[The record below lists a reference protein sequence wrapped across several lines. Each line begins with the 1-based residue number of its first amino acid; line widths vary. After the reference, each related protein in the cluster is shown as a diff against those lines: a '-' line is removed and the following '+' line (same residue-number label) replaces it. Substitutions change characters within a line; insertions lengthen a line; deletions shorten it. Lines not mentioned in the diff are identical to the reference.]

1 VPVNDILTP
10 QEASHIATN
19 AYFTLE
25 NWINKQPV
33 AGVESRGAVQNR
45 VLGPGNKGTN
55 QPAEGAANPTLRNTG
70 LAQSQLNGIHSASTG
85 FGTSSGFGYTLTYRQ
100 QHRTHSIIAM
110 RGTRPE
116 LAGNPD
122 LLTDARGAMIPFGS
136 YGVVH
141 KGFKRTFDSVLPSL
155 EREKAAFM
163 QADVVHCVG
172 HSLGGAV
179 ATLIAAH
186 FANQGKAVRLY
197 TFGSPRVGA
206 MGSHLALER
215 RIGKDNIYRVAHDLD
230 PISLIGPFP
239 YIHVNGA
246 ANDANNMTLPSPTGS
261 LFSTMNHD
269 MSLYIDSVG
278 GPDISWETVRG
289 FASRVDHDNSVL
301 ARWLL
306 HSDNNPGWVQYAS
319 AKTLTIL
326 FKLFRHVLR
335 TMSTSVILGLTAV
348 DLLAEI
354 LLKGL
359 FRANELGE
367 QIMTLL
373 SYAATWAG
381 IQVASG
387 AQFTAEIIRVI
398 LGKMLATLRQLSILA
413 VAGASRGLVPLPLIL
428 GGAAWVLS
436 SCSPL

>member
-1 VPVNDILTP
+1 LPTNDILTP

-19 AYFTLE
+19 AYFALE
-25 NWINKQPV
+25 NWVNKQPV
-33 AGVESRGAVQNR
+33 AGIEARGTVQNR
-45 VLGPGNKGTN
+45 VLGSGNTGSN
-55 QPAEGAANPTLRNTG
+55 QPAGGGPNPTLRGTG
-70 LAQSQLNGIHSASTG
+70 LASSKLGSIHTATTG
-85 FGTSSGFGYTLTYRQ
+85 FGTASGFGYTLTYRNQ
-100 QHRTHSIIAM
+100 GRTHLIIAM

-122 LLTDARGAMIPFGS
+122 LLTDARGALIPFSG

-141 KGFKRTFDSVLPSL
+141 KGFKRTFDSALPGL
-155 EREKAAFM
+155 ERDNSLVAK
-163 QADVVHCVG
+163 ADVVHCVG

-186 FANQGKAVRLY
+186 YANSGKTVKLY

-206 MGSHLALER
+206 MGAHVALER
-215 RIGKDNIYRVAHDLD
+215 RIGKENIYRVAHDLD

-239 YIHVNGA
+239 YVHVNGTA
-246 ANDANNMTLPSPTGS
+246 KDSNNMTLPSPTGS
-261 LFSTMNHD
+261 LLSTMNHD
-269 MSLYIDSVG
+269 MALYIDSVG
-278 GPDISWETVRG
+278 GADMTWGNVRG
-289 FASRVDHDNSVL
+289 FATRVDHDNCVL

-306 HSDNNPGWVQYAS
+306 HEDNNPGWVQYAS

-326 FKLFRHVLR
+326 FKLFAHVLK
-335 TMSTSVILGLTAV
+335 TISTSLILGLTAV

-359 FRANELGE
+359 YKAKQLGE

-373 SYAATWAG
+373 GHAATWAG
-381 IQVASG
+381 IKMASG
-387 AQFTAEIIRVI
+387 ANFSAQIISLI
-398 LGKMLATLRQLSILA
+398 LSKMLATLRQLALVALA
-413 VAGASRGLVPLPLIL
+413 SPARGLVPLPLII

-436 SCSPL
+436 SCGAF